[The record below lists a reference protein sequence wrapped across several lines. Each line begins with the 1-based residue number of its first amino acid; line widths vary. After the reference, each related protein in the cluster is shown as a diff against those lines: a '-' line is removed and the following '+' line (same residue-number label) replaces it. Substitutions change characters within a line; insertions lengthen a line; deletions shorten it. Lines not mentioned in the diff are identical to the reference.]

1 MKRILQI
8 IILSLLSTNSWSQ
21 QYWQQELD
29 YKIEVS
35 LTDSNKTL
43 DGQLNLIYKNN
54 SPDTLLYIWFHLWPN
69 AYKNDRTAL
78 SDQML
83 QNGSTKFYFSG
94 EEQRGYINRL
104 DFKVDDNPASIED
117 HPQHQDII
125 KLILPKPLPPSSSI
139 HINTPFRVKLP
150 FVFSRSGYIGSSF
163 QVTQWFPKPAVYDSK
178 GWHPMPYL
186 DNGEF
191 YSEFGRFDV
200 QINVPK
206 KYVVAATGNL
216 VDQQDAEGRKILRY
230 QENNIHDFAWFA
242 DSNYI
247 VKKGAAE
254 VEGKKVELEV
264 YYHSRTEKSWD
275 SSITILQQTLQ
286 TRGNWLGSYPYKTV
300 KVVESLA
307 PGMGGMEY
315 PTITVISTP
324 SDNDALEELIGHE
337 VGHNWFYGILA
348 SNERDYPWMDEGMNS
363 YYDNRFHEWRKS
375 INGISKTKPSR
386 FLPENELALASHSM
400 ISIHKDQPINLSSEQ
415 FNLINYNAIVYGK
428 TAEWLS
434 FIETKIGKGAFDSMM
449 RAYYKAWKF
458 KHPQPEDFKLI
469 AARFLGNST
478 DSVFSLLD
486 KKGYITRPVK
496 KGISLQPFISLAGAE
511 TKNKLFAFPAVGF
524 NTYDKW
530 MIGGIIHNYTLPVT
544 KLKFVVAPLYSTNS
558 KQFNFIGK
566 IGYTHYQKD
575 GSNIEVSVNGSR
587 FNMDSFRDSTGT
599 DNFLG
604 FQKTVPTI
612 RYTLANKYARSSI
625 KKYIQWKTFFIKET
639 GLNFSRD
646 TVLQKDIIT
655 YPQNSRYLNQLTLVV
670 ENSRKLYPYRASFVA
685 EQAEQ
690 FIRLNLTANYFFNF
704 AKGGGLDFRFFAGK
718 FFYTKEKTF
727 LVQYQTDRYHLNMTG
742 PKGDEDYTYNNYFL
756 GRNEFAYTTFDPGI
770 STFKN
775 FVRGLPVAQIMQR
788 DGYFKIRTD
797 LLSNKIGKTDDWL
810 SAINISTT
818 IPNSVNPLNVF
829 PVKIPLKLFLD
840 IGTYAEAW
848 DKNNA
853 NGRFL
858 YDAGL
863 QLSLF
868 KNAVNIYFPILYSKV
883 YKDYVNSTIVQKK
896 FLKNISFSIDLQNL
910 APNKLFPFSPF

>member
-8 IILSLLSTNSWSQ
+8 IILSLLCTNSWSQ

-35 LTDSNKTL
+35 LTDSTKTL

-54 SPDTLLYIWFHLWPN
+54 SPDTLRYIWFHLWPN

-94 EEQRGYINRL
+94 EDQRGYINRL
-104 DFKVDDNPASIED
+104 DFKVDNNPVLIED

-125 KLILPKPLPPSSSI
+125 KLILPQPLPPSSSI

-150 FVFSRSGYIGSSF
+150 LVFSRSGYIGSSF
-163 QVTQWFPKPAVYDSK
+163 QVTQWYPKPAVYDSK

-191 YSEFGRFDV
+191 YSEFGKFDV
-200 QINVPK
+200 QINVPQ
-206 KYVVAATGNL
+206 KYIVAATGNL
-216 VDQQDAEGRKILRY
+216 VDQQDVDGRKILRY

-264 YYHSRTEKSWD
+264 YYHSRTEKRWD

-348 SNERDYPWMDEGMNS
+348 SNEREYPWMDEGMNS

-386 FLPENELALASHSM
+386 FLPENELALASHTM

-434 FIETKIGKGAFDSMM
+434 FIETKIGKAAFDSMM
-449 RAYYKAWKF
+449 SAYYQAWKF

-469 AARFLGNST
+469 AATFLGNST

-524 NTYDKW
+524 NTYDRW

-575 GSNIEVSVNGSR
+575 GSNVEFSVNGSR

-604 FQKTVPTI
+604 FQKIVPTI
-612 RYTLANKYARSSI
+612 RYTLANKDARSSI

-639 GLNFSRD
+639 VLNFSRD

-775 FVRGLPVAQIMQR
+775 FIRGLPVAQIMQR

-818 IPNSVNPLNVF
+818 IPNSVNPLNLF

-840 IGTYAEAW
+840 VGTYAEAW

-863 QLSLF
+863 QLTLF

>member
-8 IILSLLSTNSWSQ
+8 IILSLLCTNSWSQ

-35 LTDSNKTL
+35 LTDSTKTL

-54 SPDTLLYIWFHLWPN
+54 SPDTLRYIWFHLWPN

-83 QNGSTKFYFSG
+83 QNGSTKFYFSS
-94 EEQRGYINRL
+94 EEQKGYINRL
-104 DFKVDDNPASIED
+104 DFKVDNNPVSIED

-125 KLILPKPLPPSSSI
+125 KLILPQPLPPSSSI

-150 FVFSRSGYIGSSF
+150 LVFSRSGYIGSSF
-163 QVTQWFPKPAVYDSK
+163 QVTQWYPKPAVYDSK

-191 YSEFGRFDV
+191 YSEFGKFDV
-200 QINVPK
+200 QINVPQ
-206 KYVVAATGNL
+206 KYIVAATGNL
-216 VDQQDAEGRKILRY
+216 VDQQDVDGRKILRY

-348 SNERDYPWMDEGMNS
+348 SNEREYPWMDEGMNS

-386 FLPENELALASHSM
+386 FLPENELALASHTM

-434 FIETKIGKGAFDSMM
+434 FIETKIGKAAFDSMM
-449 RAYYKAWKF
+449 SAYYQAWKF

-524 NTYDKW
+524 NTYDRW

-558 KQFNFIGK
+558 KQFNIIGK

-575 GSNIEVSVNGSR
+575 GSNVEFSVNGSR

-604 FQKTVPTI
+604 FQKIVPTI
-612 RYTLANKYARSSI
+612 RYTLANKDARSSI

-639 GLNFSRD
+639 VLNFSRD

-818 IPNSVNPLNVF
+818 IPNSVNPLNLF

-840 IGTYAEAW
+840 VGTYAEAW

-863 QLSLF
+863 QLTLF